1 MHMPEWIPTK
11 STLQIRKL
19 VLVLN
24 RECCFS
30 LDNTN
35 TKESSLYKYV
45 DIARS
50 TGYHVVLVEPKT
62 SWKYNIFELAL
73 KNHHK
78 VSEEV
83 LRELLSEFHQ
93 TIAVYY
99 GWFLSES
106 SARTL
111 KDRMF
116 EVLNDCCVRIPSFK
130 DDLITTMAS
139 QQTQYESQGKFL

>member
-1 MHMPEWIPTK
+1 M
-11 STLQIRKL
+11 
-19 VLVLN
+19 
-24 RECCFS
+24 
-30 LDNTN
+30 
-35 TKESSLYKYV
+35 YKYV

-50 TGYHVVLVEPKT
+50 TGYHAVLVEPKT
-62 SWKYNIFELAL
+62 SWKYNILDLAL

-93 TIAVYY
+93 IIAVYY

-116 EVLNDCCVRIPSFK
+116 EVLNDCYERIPSFK

-139 QQTQYESQGKFL
+139 QQYESEGKFL